1 LNHGLSDLASTHYSK
16 PEVIREILT
25 FSRDRWIAA
34 YYTDG
39 SFRRYGDSGS
49 PLILRDL
56 KDFERLKAFKGAMLR
71 TVYASARV
79 YRKINVRE
87 DVYDDYNIVACT
99 PSWDIDNVLS
109 DWGATIKAAEIIVDF
124 LRDMGV
130 KESIFVKWS
139 GEGCHIHVHEKAL
152 SREAASKFNPFD
164 VAYAVVEYVILKTSP
179 LLAELASSSPSLKV
193 ENLMD
198 PQRVFTCPLSLH
210 RTLDVVCVCI
220 APSALRYFNP
230 SWINPTA
237 FKHYDNWNSFKEG
250 ELDQLAEKALAVVG
264 PYPARRRRIR
274 KHPPLDKQITD
285 TLERLKNFKLSPRK
299 L

>member
-1 LNHGLSDLASTHYSK
+1 MLNYGLSDLASTHYAK
-16 PEVIREILT
+16 LEVIREILA
-25 FSRDRWIAA
+25 FSRGRWIAT
-34 YYTDG
+34 YYTNG
-39 SFRRYGDSGS
+39 SFRRYGDSGT
-49 PLILRDL
+49 PLTLRRL
-56 KDFERLKAFKGAMLR
+56 EDFERLKAFKEAILR

-79 YRKINVRE
+79 YRRINVKE
-87 DVYDDYNIVACT
+87 DVYDDYNVVACT
-99 PSWDIDNVLS
+99 PSWDIDNILS
-109 DWGATIKAAEIIVDF
+109 NWEITIKAAEIIVSF

-130 KESIFVKWS
+130 KESVFVKWS

-179 LLAELASSSPSLKV
+179 LLAELTSRSPSLKV

-220 APSALRYFNP
+220 APSDLRHFNP

-237 FKHYDNWNSFKEG
+237 FKHYDNWKSFREG
-250 ELDQLAEKALAVVG
+250 ELDQLAEKALTVVG
-264 PYPARRRRIR
+264 SYPARRRRTR
-274 KHPPLDKQITD
+274 KHPPLDRQITD
-285 TLERLKNFKLSPRK
+285 TLERLKKL
-299 L
+299 